1 MEWQKGLKHR
11 GTETKRKARIV
22 GKQGLVE
29 RVGDEIV
36 GDGRVGDGRV
46 GDGRVGDGSLL
57 YSVPLCLRVSKKVFG
72 FMMIRHHRLP
82 CDATR

>member
-1 MEWQKGLKHR
+1 
-11 GTETKRKARIV
+11 
-22 GKQGLVE
+22 VE
-29 RVGDEIV
+29 RVGEEI
-36 GDGRVGDGRV
+36 V